1 MTTSFKTCLTP
12 EEHIHRYGTL
22 APEQAAEF
30 MESLVDRGTAREV
43 SDLLNRL
50 DVPDADEF
58 YKLLVDLDL
67 ALPTDD
73 LVAELRTI
81 LEHSFEPEDKVMQLL
96 DQIEEDQAS
105 SASAVRRTKTDI
117 ESLQAAADKFSVE
130 LEQTLKTVN
139 DKLGV

>member
-30 MESLVDRGTAREV
+30 MESLIDASTAREV
-43 SDLLNRL
+43 ADLLSQL
-50 DVPDADEF
+50 DVPDPDEF

-81 LEHSFEPEDKVMQLL
+81 LGHSFEPEDKVMQLL
-96 DQIEEDQAS
+96 DQIGEDQAS
-105 SASAVRRTKTDI
+105 SASAVRRAKADI
-117 ESLQAAADKFSVE
+117 ETLQAVAVKFSTE
-130 LEQTLKTVN
+130 LEDTRGTVN